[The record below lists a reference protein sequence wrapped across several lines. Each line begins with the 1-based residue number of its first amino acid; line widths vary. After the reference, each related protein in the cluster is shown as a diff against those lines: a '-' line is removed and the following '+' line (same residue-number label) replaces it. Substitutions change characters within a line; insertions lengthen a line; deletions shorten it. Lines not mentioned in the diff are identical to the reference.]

1 MRVLEDILKVL
12 FALSLLIARTIFWTA
27 LGSLPVIYFFTEVD
41 SVVIEIIITNIIVN
55 FCYYKMMVWYAPKN
69 KSLEM

>member
-1 MRVLEDILKVL
+1 MRALEDIFKVL

-27 LGSLPVIYFFTEVD
+27 LGSLPIIYFFLEVD
-41 SVVIEIIITNIIVN
+41 SIILEIVITSIIVS
-55 FCYYKMMVWYAPKN
+55 FCYYKMMIWYAPKN